1 MAEEKNKFDEPLV
14 DVSEA
19 VSKTDELLENN
30 KKTITYVFGGIV
42 AIFFGYFIYT
52 QYVVAPNEIK
62 ADKLIWKAEASLEK
76 DSIYLALNGR
86 GLAEKGLNSI
96 IEDYGSTQTGNL
108 AKYYAGVA
116 ELKSGNYDK
125 AIDHLKSFS
134 TSDEVLSIMTEGLIG
149 DAYSQK
155 GDNSSAKSYY
165 KSAYASNNVLTKP
178 YFAIK
183 LGLALEADNDYA
195 GALEVYEET
204 NSLYSATEYSK
215 YILKSIG
222 RAKQALG
229 K

>member
-1 MAEEKNKFDEPLV
+1 MAEERNNFDEPIV

-19 VSKTDELLENN
+19 VSKTDELFENN

-42 AIFFGYFIYT
+42 AICLGYFFYS
-52 QYVVAPNEIK
+52 QYVVAPKEVK
-62 ADKLIWKAEASLEK
+62 ADKLIWKAESNFEK
-76 DSIYLALNGR
+76 DSMSLALNGR
-86 GLAEKGLNSI
+86 GLSEKGLNSI

-134 TSDEVLSIMTEGLIG
+134 TEDEVLSIMSKGLIG

-165 KSAYASNNVLTKP
+165 KKAYSSNNILTKP

-183 LGLALEADNDYA
+183 FGLALENEGDYQ
-195 GALEVYEET
+195 GALDVYEET
-204 NSLYSATEYSK
+204 NGVCIKWRICSYWSRK
-215 YILKSIG
+215 
-222 RAKQALG
+222 
-229 K
+229 